1 MITKVL
7 LLPLLTQ
14 PLLVFFLCNTWV
26 QTMHLHKYQLLKSII
41 LSYTKLPP
49 EDSCRSQHVDLLGLY
64 HSISLILSW
73 CFLPSTSL
81 LYQLHRQP
89 QGSLR
94 FSSATFS
101 VFLVLRSLYLLF
113 FLISFSAVMYYLS
126 DGTVQSH
133 QSVLQVEFTES
144 GLFSALSFISIFW
157 LILVSFVCNLDIM
170 IFTNAPVEIGCSLVV
185 PGDVLCFGLCLTSR
199 YNMVHCLFMLWTH
212 SAFTLHLLATYY
224 FLVVSG
230 VYCLVLSCCQ

>member
-1 MITKVL
+1 MITIVL

-26 QTMHLHKYQLLKSII
+26 QTMHLHYQLLKSII

-81 LYQLHRQP
+81 LYQLHQQP

-94 FSSATFS
+94 FSVICHVLCISSSKVFVLAFLFDFLQCGVVLSTQWWNCTVTSISLICRLNSLNLVCFLLWVLS
-101 VFLVLRSLYLLF
+101 VF
-113 FLISFSAVMYYLS
+113 
-126 DGTVQSH
+126 
-133 QSVLQVEFTES
+133 S
-144 GLFSALSFISIFW
+144 GLF
-157 LILVSFVCNLDIM
+157 
-170 IFTNAPVEIGCSLVV
+170 
-185 PGDVLCFGLCLTSR
+185 
-199 YNMVHCLFMLWTH
+199 
-212 SAFTLHLLATYY
+212 
-224 FLVVSG
+224 
-230 VYCLVLSCCQ
+230 

>member
-14 PLLVFFLCNTWV
+14 PLLVFFLCNMWV

-81 LYQLHRQP
+81 LYQLHQQP

-157 LILVSFVCNLDIM
+157 LNYSSII
-170 IFTNAPVEIGCSLVV
+170 
-185 PGDVLCFGLCLTSR
+185 CL
-199 YNMVHCLFMLWTH
+199 
-212 SAFTLHLLATYY
+212 
-224 FLVVSG
+224 
-230 VYCLVLSCCQ
+230 